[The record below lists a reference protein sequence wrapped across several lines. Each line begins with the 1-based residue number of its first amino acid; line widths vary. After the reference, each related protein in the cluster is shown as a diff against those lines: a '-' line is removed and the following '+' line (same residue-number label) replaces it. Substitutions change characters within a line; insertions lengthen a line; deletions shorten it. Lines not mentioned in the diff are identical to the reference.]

1 MTQYPDFMIYGAN
14 GYTGR
19 LIARIAV
26 ERGMKPLLAGRN
38 AAALKELGKQLKLSY
53 QVCSLED
60 TSALND
66 LVLSVKVVLHCA
78 GPFEDTALP
87 MIKACIKNKTH
98 YLDITGE
105 ISVFEMLA
113 QMDESFKAAEIM
125 VLPGVGFDVVPS
137 DCLAAYLKNRLPTA
151 THLTLALASVGGNSP
166 SHGTAT
172 TMLRNIDKGGAIREK
187 GVIKQVPSAYKT
199 RSFEFW
205 RGSRMLEAVTIPW
218 GDVSTAYYSTR
229 IPNIEVYMVIGKSGM
244 WFLKN
249 ANSFRWFFKRKFV
262 KNFLQKAVDA
272 RPEGPT
278 DLQRKK
284 ASSFLWGEVKDGK
297 GNTVSARLSGPEGY
311 TITALT
317 ALASVRQVLKGKYT
331 IGFQTPSS
339 AYGHDFIM
347 QIPGMVREDVLTNRK
362 IDIQ

>member
-14 GYTGR
+14 GYTGK
-19 LIARIAV
+19 LIARMAV

-38 AAALKELGKQLKLSY
+38 EEELAEMSKQLKLPY
-53 QVCSLED
+53 QVCSLDD
-60 TSALND
+60 TKSLND

-105 ISVFEMLA
+105 IAVFEMLA
-113 QMDESFKAAEIM
+113 QMNERFKEAEIM

-137 DCLAAYLKNRLPTA
+137 DCLAAYLKSRLPTS
-151 THLTLALASVGGNSP
+151 THLTLAFTSVGGGI

-172 TMLRNIDKGGAIREK
+172 TMIRGLDKGGAVRER
-187 GVIKQVPSAYKT
+187 GIIKEVPNAFKK

-205 RGSRMLEAVTIPW
+205 RGSRKLEAVTIPW
-218 GDVSTAYYSTR
+218 GDVSTAYYSTG
-229 IPNIEVYMVIGKSGM
+229 IPNIEVYTPVSPTAL
-244 WFLKN
+244 WFMKN
-249 ANSFRWFFKRKFV
+249 ANSMKWLLKRNFV
-262 KNFLQKAVDA
+262 KGFLQKAVDA
-272 RPEGPT
+272 RPSGPSER
-278 DLQRKK
+278 QRKK
-284 ASSFLWGEVKDGK
+284 ASSFLWGEVTDSQ
-297 GNTVSARLSGPEGY
+297 GNKVSARLSGPEGY

-317 ALASVRQVLKGKYT
+317 ALASVRQVLNGKFKV
-331 IGFQTPSS
+331 GFQTPST
-339 AYGHDFIM
+339 AYGYDFIM
-347 QIPGMVREDVLTNRK
+347 KIPGIVREDVLVNRK

>member
-1 MTQYPDFMIYGAN
+1 MIQYPDFMIYGAN

-19 LIARIAV
+19 LVARMAA

-38 AAALKELGKQLKLSY
+38 EQELMEMSKQLKLPY
-53 QVCSLED
+53 QICSLED
-60 TSALND
+60 TRALND

-105 ISVFEMLA
+105 IAVFEMLA
-113 QMDESFKAAEIM
+113 QMNERFKEADIM

-137 DCLAAYLKNRLPTA
+137 DCLAAYLKNCLPTA
-151 THLTLALASVGGNSP
+151 THLTLAFTSVGSSI

-172 TMLRNIDKGGAIREK
+172 TMLRSIDKGGAIRER
-187 GVIKQVPSAYKT
+187 GVIKEVPSIYKK

-205 RGSRMLEAVTIPW
+205 RGGKPQEAVTIPW
-218 GDVSTAYYSTR
+218 GDVSTAYYSTG
-229 IPNIEVYMVIGKSGM
+229 IPNIEVYTAVTPATL
-244 WFLKN
+244 WFMKN
-249 ANSFRWFFKRKFV
+249 ASSMKWLLKRDFV
-262 KNFLQKAVDA
+262 KRFLQKAVDA
-272 RPEGPT
+272 RPSGPT
-278 DLQRKK
+278 DRQRKK
-284 ASSFLWGEVKDGK
+284 ASSFLWGEATDSQ
-297 GNTVSARLSGPEGY
+297 GNKVSARLSGPEGY

-317 ALASVRQVLKGKYT
+317 ALASVRQVLNGKYKV
-331 IGFQTPSS
+331 GFQTPSS
-339 AYGHDFIM
+339 AYGYDFIM
-347 QIPGMVREDVLTNRK
+347 EIPGMVREDVLLNRK